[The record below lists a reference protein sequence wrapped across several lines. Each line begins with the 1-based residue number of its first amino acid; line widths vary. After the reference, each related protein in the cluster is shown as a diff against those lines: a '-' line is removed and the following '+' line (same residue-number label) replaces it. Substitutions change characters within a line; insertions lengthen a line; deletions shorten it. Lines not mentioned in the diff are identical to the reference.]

1 MNVNEFVIRIFCKS
15 LFGDIGLLLHLS
27 LHLACSPKLESA
39 FGKHVFTTGL
49 KIMIVRPCLI
59 LLGAA
64 VVSWALG
71 KS

>member
-1 MNVNEFVIRIFCKS
+1 MLMSLSLESFVNQSGE
-15 LFGDIGLLLHLS
+15 IGLLLQLP

-39 FGKHVFTTGL
+39 FTKQVFTKGG

-59 LLGAA
+59 LLGIV